1 MVGVEKVAATRVS
14 EAFLERP
21 YSEWQELRGQGF
33 FGGKTGH
40 SFSIF
45 DKKVPEMVHSSLILI
60 YGLCQVSFCDH
71 GALAT

>member
-1 MVGVEKVAATRVS
+1 V
-14 EAFLERP
+14 
-21 YSEWQELRGQGF
+21 QELGGQGF